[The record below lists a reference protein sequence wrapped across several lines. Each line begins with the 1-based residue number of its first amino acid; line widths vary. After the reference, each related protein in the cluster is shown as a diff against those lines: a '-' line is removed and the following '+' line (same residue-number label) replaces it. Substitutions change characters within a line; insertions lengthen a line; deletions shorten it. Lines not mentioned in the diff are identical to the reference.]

1 MLAQVAGF
9 CDLGLLTFLAVLCE
23 RGYEIGSVEDVGDV
37 IRVQPEV
44 GGLLGASQSTWLHTN
59 KETASTTASSEP

>member
-37 IRVQPEV
+37 ICVQPEI
-44 GGLLGASQSTWLHTN
+44 GGLLGGS
-59 KETASTTASSEP
+59 